1 MKIRTLF
8 ALLLACVL
16 MLTGFALADY
26 EFDASVVC
34 VQPDYVTATIGGT
47 VGEVPALAGQLISA
61 GDVLARLNTTKV
73 YASVDGDVT
82 GIFCEPGDSTSAV
95 AERYNALLV
104 IEPDSKYSLTAST
117 DYAYNASANKYI
129 HVGEQVYLLSSDG
142 SSSGAGFVTAVN
154 GTDFTVEATSGSF
167 TIGNTVYVYRE
178 AAHTAKSRIGRG
190 EIERAGNVS
199 VTAQGDGGSVAAL
212 HVAEGDHVQA
222 GDLLLETL
230 SGEYDASFC
239 TGSDLVSDTDGIL
252 AALNVSVGA
261 NVNKGDV
268 IATLYARDKLQ
279 LKVEVNEADL
289 SALTEGT
296 PVEIRFNWNEDAEDA
311 ASLPGTVRQV
321 LYTAVEAAS
330 GDGMSESGSASDSA
344 SYIAYI
350 DFDAD
355 EDTRIGMTAVVRPVS
370 AEDAAPDAEEA
381 PDAEVEG

>member
-1 MKIRTLF
+1 M
-8 ALLLACVL
+8 
-16 MLTGFALADY
+16 
-26 EFDASVVC
+26 
-34 VQPDYVTATIGGT
+34 
-47 VGEVPALAGQLISA
+47 
-61 GDVLARLNTTKV
+61 
-73 YASVDGDVT
+73 
-82 GIFCEPGDSTSAV
+82 
-95 AERYNALLV
+95 
-104 IEPDSKYSLTAST
+104 
-117 DYAYNASANKYI
+117 
-129 HVGEQVYLLSSDG
+129 
-142 SSSGAGFVTAVN
+142 
-154 GTDFTVEATSGSF
+154 
-167 TIGNTVYVYRE
+167 
-178 AAHTAKSRIGRG
+178 
-190 EIERAGNVS
+190 
-199 VTAQGDGGSVAAL
+199 
-212 HVAEGDHVQA
+212 
-222 GDLLLETL
+222 
-230 SGEYDASFC
+230 
-239 TGSDLVSDTDGIL
+239 SDTDGIL

-381 PDAEVEG
+381 SDAEVEG